1 MIHRPIVSVLF
12 LLIALWLTGCSKT
25 PDEQLIREAID
36 EIETAV
42 QDRQTQPVIQ
52 RLAEGFRG
60 PQDMNVRQVRQLMAA
75 HYFRNRNI
83 NVVLAGMRIQIN
95 GIDASVNFN
104 AVVTGGVGTLP
115 DQLQYYDV
123 ETVWRKI
130 DGDWRIIRADWSPAG
145 RD

>member
-1 MIHRPIVSVLF
+1 MIHRPIVSVFF

-42 QDRQTQPVIQ
+42 QDRQTQPVIK

-130 DGDWRIIRADWSPAG
+130 DGDWRINRADWSPAG